1 MSELFSI
8 LFFIGLIITC
18 VFMAKPSLSQFKNRP
33 ALTRKKIA
41 LYGFGTCFVL
51 FALIGV
57 FAPAVPST
65 PVNTVKPDDVSETE
79 NKKTAIKAAPVEP
92 IAEKVKVVQPVV
104 VEENLGM
111 TPEEF
116 RKKFNAEL
124 KKHDVSFIRPLGEF
138 DIKKGNVRDSFTVQ
152 FSTDLGIT
160 GTVNKDG
167 MLREVLVIMT
177 NSSEAENPVPSL
189 FVVTGNISNI
199 LSNNSK
205 QGTESLV
212 DLIKKAME
220 GIEKN
225 DNSHSSVVGDVKYY
239 ALASKEIGLWVGF
252 SPKND
257 D

>member
-1 MSELFSI
+1 MAELFAF
-8 LFFIGLIITC
+8 LFFIVFIVTC
-18 VFMAKPSLSQFKNRP
+18 VFMAKPSLSQFKNRH
-33 ALTRKKIA
+33 ALTRKQIA

-51 FALIGV
+51 FALIGI
-57 FAPAVPST
+57 FAPKPPVST
-65 PVNTVKPDDVSETE
+65 TSVANDKKIEPVTVEPKVEKADTVK
-79 NKKTAIKAAPVEP
+79 
-92 IAEKVKVVQPVV
+92 AESVK

-124 KKHDVSFIRPLGEF
+124 KKHEIDFIRPLGEF
-138 DIKKGNVRDSFTVQ
+138 DIKNGNVRDSFTVQ

-220 GIEKN
+220 GMKN
-225 DNSHSSVVGDVKYY
+225 KENTHSKVIGNVKYY
-239 ALASKEIGLWVGF
+239 AIASPEMGLWVGF